1 MALIERKIEVNFSM
15 GGDAGGSTSLNLSG
29 HRVITNIEVKGGR
42 WVTATAHIF
51 GMTLSHMN
59 ALTTVPWRPLLLGK
73 NFVQIKAG
81 DAQNGMS
88 VVFNGM
94 IIQAWPDMQ
103 SMPEVALRVDAQVG
117 GWEKVNPKDPT
128 SFEGPTKVSDVHA
141 AIAKKM
147 DATPENNGVKAMINS
162 PYMWG
167 PAYTQMHQLAQAT
180 RIGWILENKILAI
193 WPQGGSRESAGSTNI
208 SKETGMVG
216 YPMAAPGGIVVRTL
230 FNKAIAYA
238 SQFTIKS
245 DITQANGTW
254 VVTGINLELDSQMPN
269 GRWFA
274 VLYGTPLGDGGS
286 SGSGQ

>member
-1 MALIERKIEVNFSM
+1 MALLERKIEVDFAM
-15 GGDAGGSTSLNLSG
+15 KGDGNNVTAVTLNNL
-29 HRVITNIEVKGGR
+29 RVITNITVAGGKWVK
-42 WVTATAHIF
+42 ATAHIF

-59 ALTTVPWRPLLLGK
+59 ALTTVPWRPLLIGK

-88 VVFNGM
+88 VVFNGT
-94 IIQAWPDMQ
+94 ILQAWPDMQ
-103 SMPEVALRVDAQVG
+103 SAPEVPFRVDAVVG
-117 GWEKVNPKDPT
+117 GWESVNPVEPT
-128 SFEGPTKVSDVHA
+128 SFSGPTKVSDVHA
-141 AIAKKM
+141 TIAKKM
-147 DATPENNGVKAMINS
+147 NATPENNNVKTMLDS

-167 PAYTQMHQLAQAT
+167 PAFAQMHQLAKAT
-180 RIGWILENKILAI
+180 RIGWILENGVCAI
-193 WPQGGSRESAGSTNI
+193 WPQGGSREGAGSTNI

-230 FNKAIAYA
+230 FNKAILFA

-254 VVTGINLELDSQMPN
+254 VTTGIDLELDSQMPN

-274 VLYGTPLGDGGS
+274 VLYGTPLN